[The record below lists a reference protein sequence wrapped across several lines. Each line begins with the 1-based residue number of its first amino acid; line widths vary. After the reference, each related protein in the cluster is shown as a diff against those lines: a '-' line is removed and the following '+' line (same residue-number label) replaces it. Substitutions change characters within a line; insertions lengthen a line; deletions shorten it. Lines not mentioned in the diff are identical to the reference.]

1 MNCLGIITGADGHL
15 AKNVINVLDNY
26 CDKVFLTDITYD
38 KETIQKDKYEKINLD
53 VTDEQSVK
61 SFFQSIDYSDFNKSI
76 LINMAAIDYKVS
88 EDGPEFNWSIE
99 NSNIDNLRQSLD
111 VSLVGTFLVSKY
123 FCINSVENNLISYVL
138 NFASDLSILISND
151 SVYNSFDNHKPVDY
165 AIAKHGL
172 LGLTK
177 YFAVYYAKNNIRVN
191 AISPSGVANNQS
203 KEFVEAY
210 EKLAPMNRMIE
221 AQEIE
226 GAVDFLISDKS
237 SFITGQN
244 IILDGGKSLW

>member
-1 MNCLGIITGADGHL
+1 MKCLGIITGANGYL

-26 CDKVFLTDITYD
+26 CDKIFLLDIKHS
-38 KETIQKDKYEKINLD
+38 KEPNQITKYENVNLD
-53 VTDEQSVK
+53 VTDENSVK
-61 SFFQSIDYSDFNKSI
+61 DFFQSIDYSNFNKSI
-76 LINMAAIDYKVS
+76 LVNMAAIDHKVN

-99 NSNIDNLRQSLD
+99 NSNIDSLRKSLE
-111 VSLVGTFLVSKY
+111 VSLVGTFLTSKY
-123 FCINSVENNLISYVL
+123 FCINSVNNNLISYVL
-138 NFASDLSILISND
+138 NFASDLSILISDD
-151 SVYNSFDNHKPVDY
+151 SVYNSLNNHKPIDY

-191 AISPSGVANNQS
+191 TISPSGVANNQS

-226 GAVDFLISDKS
+226 GAVEFLISDKS

-244 IILDGGKSLW
+244 IVLDGGKSIW